1 MRLELS
7 HIRQPETEFYKV
19 FQPADLAGE
28 DEEYRVTAPVDLR
41 MVIHKDH
48 TRFRL
53 VGTVTTALELAC
65 SRCLEPFVMPVDRE
79 FDLRYLPATHPTTQS
94 PRRGAP
100 GGAAEPESDDDEET
114 EVEDDDVAVT
124 FYRDEQIDLNEL
136 LREQFYLALPMKPL
150 CSEDCKGI
158 CPQCGTN
165 RNTAPCDCMPQWEDP
180 RLAGLKTLLD
190 RPTMPSPHR
199 GDPKKRKHDDA

>member
-7 HIRQPETEFYKV
+7 HIRQPETDFTKV
-19 FQPADLAGE
+19 FQPAEAQGE
-28 DEEYRVTAPVDLR
+28 DEEYRVTAPVELR

-48 TRFRL
+48 DRFRL
-53 VGTVTTALELAC
+53 VGSVKTELELAC
-65 SRCLEPFVMPVDRE
+65 SRCLEPFTMPIDRD
-79 FDLRYLPATHPTTQS
+79 FDLRYLPA
-94 PRRGAP
+94 GAVD
-100 GGAAEPESDDDEET
+100 GAQDGDEDEGD

-150 CSEDCKGI
+150 CKEDCKGI

-165 RNTAPCDCMPQWEDP
+165 RNAAPCDCNPHWEDP
-180 RLAGLKTLLD
+180 RLAGLKGLLD
-190 RPTMPSPHR
+190 RPTMQSPHR
-199 GDPKKRKHDDA
+199 GGPKKRKHDDA

>member
-7 HIRQPETEFYKV
+7 HIRQPETELHKV
-19 FQPADLAGE
+19 FQPADLAGGDE
-28 DEEYRVTAPVDLR
+28 DYRVRAPVELR
-41 MVIHKDH
+41 MVVHKDH
-48 TRFRL
+48 DRFRL
-53 VGTVTTALELAC
+53 VGTVKTALELAC

-79 FDLRYLPATHPTTQS
+79 FDLRYLPAGGTE
-94 PRRGAP
+94 PRP
-100 GGAAEPESDDDEET
+100 DEDDEI

-165 RNTAPCDCMPQWEDP
+165 RNAASCDCTPQWEDP
-180 RLAGLKTLLD
+180 RLAVLKTLLE
-190 RPTMPSPHR
+190 
-199 GDPKKRKHDDA
+199 KRKHDDA